1 MAGGGWLPGRGPRTH
16 GRGDRDGL
24 FLGVRWPGVGT
35 RRWRSW
41 PGQDSQLLLALQ
53 VRSWSPRLSPFL
65 GGPGNG
71 PGPAVPS
78 IPDGRTDRLRDAAGL
93 LPSSPLVTVSGVCSP
108 HRDGTLMLNKGG
120 GAEHYLY
127 LTLRNLPNSGHR
139 KLCPQR
145 GPVVVAVSTKV
156 K

>member
-1 MAGGGWLPGRGPRTH
+1 MALLAR
-16 GRGDRDGL
+16 
-24 FLGVRWPGVGT
+24 
-35 RRWRSW
+35 
-41 PGQDSQLLLALQ
+41 PGQPAASGFAGAELESQAEP
-53 VRSWSPRLSPFL
+53 VFG
-65 GGPGNG
+65 GGPGPG

-78 IPDGRTDRLRDAAGL
+78 IPDGRTDRPRDAAGL

>member
-65 GGPGNG
+65 GGG
-71 PGPAVPS
+71 PGP
-78 IPDGRTDRLRDAAGL
+78 
-93 LPSSPLVTVSGVCSP
+93 
-108 HRDGTLMLNKGG
+108 
-120 GAEHYLY
+120 
-127 LTLRNLPNSGHR
+127 
-139 KLCPQR
+139 
-145 GPVVVAVSTKV
+145 GPVLLFPPSLTDGQTGPETLLASFLPRP
-156 K
+156 